1 MVQGL
6 GFMKGSEETFCGVL
20 HSLIGFNMASTFG
33 SRLYKSRTEVLK
45 GSIGIYTEQ
54 ACEKDCMQGW
64 PFWRIR
70 SPITIAAQRVLKTF
84 WGILFQ
90 TIVVLPTLETLPC
103 PM

>member
-45 GSIGIYTEQ
+45 GSIGIYVY
-54 ACEKDCMQGW
+54 
-64 PFWRIR
+64 IY
-70 SPITIAAQRVLKTF
+70 I
-84 WGILFQ
+84 
-90 TIVVLPTLETLPC
+90 
-103 PM
+103 